1 MWSSLSGTG
10 SHSPLAPCCKTSQT
24 PFHTQWLYHSHLA
37 RRMEVRK
44 SFLCWRRRDLLD
56 ISSFVQDAAA
66 AIVDDSFL
74 RCFQSQSSDPWNW
87 NIYLAPL
94 WLIGLVVRYLI
105 LFPLR

>member
-1 MWSSLSGTG
+1 M
-10 SHSPLAPCCKTSQT
+10 
-24 PFHTQWLYHSHLA
+24 
-37 RRMEVRK
+37 
-44 SFLCWRRRDLLD
+44 D

-74 RCFQSQSSDPWNW
+74 RCFQSHSSDPWNW

-105 LFPLR
+105 LFPLRYASLHPYASFHSYIILTYSAYPWVNAMVPQGRTRGLQYSSCRISAPNVSYAGK

>member
-1 MWSSLSGTG
+1 M
-10 SHSPLAPCCKTSQT
+10 
-24 PFHTQWLYHSHLA
+24 
-37 RRMEVRK
+37 
-44 SFLCWRRRDLLD
+44 D

-105 LFPLR
+105 LFPLRYTSFILRSFPRNSVYPWENAMVPHKRASGLQYTSCRISAPNGNYAGK

>member
-1 MWSSLSGTG
+1 MRVTGLKQRISVSSICLQCLSQ
-10 SHSPLAPCCKTSQT
+10 SEAVMI
-24 PFHTQWLYHSHLA
+24 
-37 RRMEVRK
+37 RM
-44 SFLCWRRRDLLD
+44 LTCRRDLLD
-56 ISSFVQDAAA
+56 VSSFVQDAAA

>member
-1 MWSSLSGTG
+1 MVSV
-10 SHSPLAPCCKTSQT
+10 LA
-24 PFHTQWLYHSHLA
+24 H
-37 RRMEVRK
+37 
-44 SFLCWRRRDLLD
+44 RRDLLD

-94 WLIGLVVRYLI
+94 WLIGLIVRYLV
-105 LFPLR
+105 LFPLRCDAPHAGCY

>member
-1 MWSSLSGTG
+1 MEQNLMI
-10 SHSPLAPCCKTSQT
+10 PVLA
-24 PFHTQWLYHSHLA
+24 H
-37 RRMEVRK
+37 
-44 SFLCWRRRDLLD
+44 RRDLLD

-94 WLIGLVVRYLI
+94 WLIGLIVRYLV
-105 LFPLR
+105 LFPLRCDAPHAGCY

>member
-1 MWSSLSGTG
+1 M
-10 SHSPLAPCCKTSQT
+10 
-24 PFHTQWLYHSHLA
+24 
-37 RRMEVRK
+37 
-44 SFLCWRRRDLLD
+44 D

-94 WLIGLVVRYLI
+94 WLIGLLVRYLI
-105 LFPLR
+105 LFPLRYTSFHPCNTTSSRLQKACTLLGEE